1 MTDILSAS
9 SLTKVYGEGP
19 LAVRALNEVSLAF
32 PRGRFAAI
40 LGPSG
45 AGKSAFLHI
54 VGGLDA
60 PTSGSVTVAD
70 LEPPAPSNGAPEH

>member
-19 LAVRALNEVSLAF
+19 LAVRALNDVSLAF

-70 LEPPAPSNGAPEH
+70 LELPFAEMG